1 MIGVWRGE
9 PGRWSPWGA
18 ALCDEVEEATGEGG
32 AELGPITLSDY
43 DADRRWKLRDKCL
56 RVATYYRVM
65 HMRERSSLEEGG
77 LHA

>member
-32 AELGPITLSDY
+32 AELGPITLSGY
-43 DADRRWKLRDKCL
+43 DADRRWRLRDTLSAPSGCYLL
-56 RVATYYRVM
+56 RGDAY
-65 HMRERSSLEEGG
+65 
-77 LHA
+77 A